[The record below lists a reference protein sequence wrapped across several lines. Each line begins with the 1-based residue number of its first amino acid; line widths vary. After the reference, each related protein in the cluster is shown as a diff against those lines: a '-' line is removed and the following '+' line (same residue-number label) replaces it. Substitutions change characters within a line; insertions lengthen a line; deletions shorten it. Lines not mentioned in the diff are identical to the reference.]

1 MMQVDGEVFRSDC
14 LHARGDVP
22 CTPHKQF
29 GTHCDGCTHYA
40 KRAGRILIIKLGAA
54 GDVIRTTVILEPL
67 TAKYPD
73 HEIWWLTYSPE
84 LVPSAVHRVLKPSAE
99 NIVLLQQLHFD
110 VVMNLDKDAQ
120 ACALMNAVA
129 AGERYG
135 FVLRDGLPAP
145 ANHLAEAKYR
155 TGVFDDVNKAN
166 TLSYPEEITMMC
178 NLPYT
183 RQEYV
188 MDPPGPSPIAMPSGG
203 PVVGLNTGCGD
214 RWIAREW
221 PVDYWIHLIG
231 MLQDRGYRVVLLGGP
246 SEHERNVLLHERT
259 GAIYQGT
266 HALRNFIAVMNA
278 CDVVVTAV
286 TMAMHIAIG
295 LKKQLVLMNNIFNKH
310 EFELYDRGVL
320 LEPEKACT
328 CFFQHDCTNLSYR
341 CMEHLQP
348 STVAEAV
355 EARLAYV

>member
-22 CTPHKQF
+22 CKPHKQF
-29 GTHCDGCTHYA
+29 GVHCHDCSHHVQ
-40 KRAGRILIIKLGAA
+40 RAGRILIIKLGAA

-67 TAKYPD
+67 TAQYPN
-73 HEIWWLTYSPE
+73 HEIWWLTYTPE
-84 LVPSAVHRVLKPSAE
+84 LVPAAVHRVMKPSAE
-99 NIVLLQQLHFD
+99 NVVLLQQVGFD

-120 ACALMNAVA
+120 ACAITNTIT
-129 AGERYG
+129 AGEKYG
-135 FVLRDGLPAP
+135 FVLRNGLPAP

-166 TLSYPEEITMMC
+166 TLSYPEEITQLC

-188 MDPPGPSPIAMPSGG
+188 LDPPGPSPIALPPGG
-203 PVVGLNTGCGD
+203 PVIGLNTGCGE

-221 PVDYWIHLIG
+221 PEDYWVQLIT
-231 MLQDRGYRVVLLGGP
+231 MLHDRGFRVLLLGGP
-246 SEHERNVLLHERT
+246 SEHERNVVLRERT
-259 GAIYQGT
+259 GATYEGT
-266 HALRNFIAVMNA
+266 HTLRNFIAVMA
-278 CDVVVTAV
+278 MCDVVVTAV

-295 LKKQLVLMNNIFNKH
+295 LKKRLVLMNNIFNKH

-320 LEPEKACT
+320 IEPDKTCT
-328 CFFQHDCTNLSYR
+328 CFFQHDCTNPSYR
-341 CMEHLQP
+341 CMDHLQP
-348 STVAEAV
+348 STVLTAV
-355 EARLAYV
+355 EEQLAYL